1 MWSKTRPLLSA
12 MALSLAAV
20 APAQAH
26 MTWLL
31 ANTYQ
36 VNGKE
41 AVVSVDAAVSED
53 LFVFERALKLEQ
65 ILITAPDG
73 SRAEAQQ
80 RSSARHRE
88 SFELRL
94 TQDGTYRVS
103 HVQLALMGSYVLDG
117 QTKRFRA
124 TPATLDQE
132 LPAGAQL
139 QGLTQ
144 VHNRQQVFVS
154 KEEPGK
160 LAFAPEGQGLE
171 LLPLDAV
178 TELSHGDRS
187 RFRLLLDGQPL
198 ADASVRLLREGN
210 RYRYKLGEQLIKTD
224 AKGEFTVEWTEAGR
238 YWLGASQGDKPAPG
252 VTGTREKPLRR
263 ASLSASFEVLPR

>member
-1 MWSKTRPLLSA
+1 MWSKTRPLLT
-12 MALSLAAV
+12 AV
-20 APAQAH
+20 ALCLAGSAQAS
-26 MTWLL
+26 MSWLL
-31 ANTYQ
+31 ANSYQ

-41 AVVSVDAAVSED
+41 AVVSVDAAVSEN

-65 ILITAPDG
+65 ILVTAPDG
-73 SRAEAQQ
+73 SQLEAQQ
-80 RSSARHRE
+80 RTAARHRE

-103 HVQLALMGSYVLDG
+103 HVQQALMGSYLLDG

-144 VHNRQQVFVS
+144 VHNRQQIFVS

-160 LAFAPEGQGLE
+160 LAFVPEGQGLE
-171 LLPLDAV
+171 LIPLDPV

-187 RFRLLLDGQPL
+187 RFRLLLDGQAL
-198 ADASVRLLREGN
+198 AEAPVRLLREGN

-224 AKGEFTVEWTEAGR
+224 AKGEFSIEWTEAGR
-238 YWLGASQGDKPAPG
+238 YWLGATQGDKPAQG

>member
-1 MWSKTRPLLSA
+1 MRSKTRPLLA
-12 MALSLAAV
+12 AAV
-20 APAQAH
+20 ALCLAGSAQAS
-26 MTWLL
+26 MSWLL
-31 ANTYQ
+31 ANSYQ

-41 AVVSVDAAVSED
+41 AVVSMDAAVSES

-73 SRAEAQQ
+73 SRLEAQQ
-80 RSSARHRE
+80 RTAARHRE

-103 HVQLALMGSYVLDG
+103 HVQLVLMGSYALDG
-117 QTKRFRA
+117 QTRRFRA

-139 QGLTQ
+139 QGLTL

-154 KEEPGK
+154 KEAPGK

-171 LLPLDAV
+171 LLPLDPV

-187 RFRLLLDGQPL
+187 RFRLLLDGRPL
-198 ADASVRLLREGN
+198 PDAAVRLLREGN
-210 RYRYKLGEQLIKTD
+210 RYRYKLGEQLIRTD
-224 AKGEFTVEWTEAGR
+224 TKGEFTVEWAEAGR
-238 YWLGASQGDKPAPG
+238 YWLGVAQGDKPAQG
-252 VTGTREKPLRR
+252 VNGTREEPLRR